1 MFENWRNPNGQSCQN
16 TPYLLQQLL
25 IKRKMQLQ
33 AKPRKGGQIRFNQRQ
48 TSHLER
54 LFANQKY
61 LMSADRR
68 VVAARLGLSER
79 QVKTWFQNRR
89 AKWRKLK
96 HQHN

>member
-1 MFENWRNPNGQSCQN
+1 VLEAWKANNFVCTS

-48 TSHLER
+48 TNHLER
-54 LFANQKY
+54 LFASQKY

-68 VVAARLGLSER
+68 LVAAGLALSER

-89 AKWRKLK
+89 AKWRKIK
-96 HQHN
+96 PKIN